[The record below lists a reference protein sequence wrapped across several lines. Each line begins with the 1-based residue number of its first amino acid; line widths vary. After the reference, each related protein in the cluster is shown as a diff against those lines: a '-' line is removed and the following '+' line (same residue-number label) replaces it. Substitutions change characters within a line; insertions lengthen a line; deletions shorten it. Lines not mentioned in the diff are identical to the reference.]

1 MANEEIGYFAAGMI
15 FAFAIQWFDTHKIII
30 KEKKAKKK

>member
-1 MANEEIGYFAAGMI
+1 MI